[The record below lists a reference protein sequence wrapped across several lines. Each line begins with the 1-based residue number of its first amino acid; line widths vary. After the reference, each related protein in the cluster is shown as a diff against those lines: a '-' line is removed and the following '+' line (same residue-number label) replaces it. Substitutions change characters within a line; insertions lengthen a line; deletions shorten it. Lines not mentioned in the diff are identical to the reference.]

1 MCDYTDDF
9 EENVNDEDVE
19 KPEDFSGKNSYECL
33 ESDETYKGGLEKQN
47 LDICD
52 DMQESLEDI
61 NDYLENCEE
70 VDLDSEIE
78 LEIDDIE
85 MANLEEI
92 QDILPDLD
100 ENLEKDQLD
109 FSNKEKI
116 SKIDC
121 DKLIQN
127 DMGNIEDILDVC
139 RDDMLDKRLSGEEIE
154 EKLQDERGD
163 LEEFWENSSLDK
175 EDNMLEENVDGNDEL
190 IESYDEYDENQ
201 NGNSIDKEKIEFREN
216 ILNKDLQVEECLEE
230 PKENKDFELN
240 FEEIVEKTQLNN
252 LESDKNDLKTETEL
266 TDKENADIMRDF
278 VEENVS
284 QSMLPKTGG
293 MWVDP
298 EKVGNSEWILDDE
311 KEIKW
316 QKDGEL
322 HTITGHDLKEKYN
335 LEGVFYNNNEPDFEP
350 FEDDWIGHVEVE
362 NFSDHRGGKDGT
374 YSVSIQQAANEL
386 GSSKDDIEE
395 YMNRE
400 GLTWHECGDRKTIRA
415 IPTEIN
421 AAFKHTGGIG
431 IEKSLRAVAD
441 ELDEKYGSLK
451 LEHLEMEGKTN
462 TDELENALNYQRKMY
477 RNHKK

>member
-201 NGNSIDKEKIEFREN
+201 NGNSIDKEKIEFR
-216 ILNKDLQVEECLEE
+216 DTSLQLY
-230 PKENKDFELN
+230 K
-240 FEEIVEKTQLNN
+240 
-252 LESDKNDLKTETEL
+252 
-266 TDKENADIMRDF
+266 
-278 VEENVS
+278 
-284 QSMLPKTGG
+284 
-293 MWVDP
+293 
-298 EKVGNSEWILDDE
+298 
-311 KEIKW
+311 
-316 QKDGEL
+316 
-322 HTITGHDLKEKYN
+322 
-335 LEGVFYNNNEPDFEP
+335 
-350 FEDDWIGHVEVE
+350 
-362 NFSDHRGGKDGT
+362 
-374 YSVSIQQAANEL
+374 
-386 GSSKDDIEE
+386 
-395 YMNRE
+395 
-400 GLTWHECGDRKTIRA
+400 
-415 IPTEIN
+415 
-421 AAFKHTGGIG
+421 
-431 IEKSLRAVAD
+431 
-441 ELDEKYGSLK
+441 
-451 LEHLEMEGKTN
+451 
-462 TDELENALNYQRKMY
+462 
-477 RNHKK
+477 

>member
-190 IESYDEYDENQ
+190 IESYDEYDEN
-201 NGNSIDKEKIEFREN
+201 
-216 ILNKDLQVEECLEE
+216 
-230 PKENKDFELN
+230 
-240 FEEIVEKTQLNN
+240 
-252 LESDKNDLKTETEL
+252 
-266 TDKENADIMRDF
+266 
-278 VEENVS
+278 
-284 QSMLPKTGG
+284 
-293 MWVDP
+293 
-298 EKVGNSEWILDDE
+298 
-311 KEIKW
+311 
-316 QKDGEL
+316 
-322 HTITGHDLKEKYN
+322 
-335 LEGVFYNNNEPDFEP
+335 
-350 FEDDWIGHVEVE
+350 
-362 NFSDHRGGKDGT
+362 
-374 YSVSIQQAANEL
+374 
-386 GSSKDDIEE
+386 EE
-395 YMNRE
+395 Y
-400 GLTWHECGDRKTIRA
+400 
-415 IPTEIN
+415 
-421 AAFKHTGGIG
+421 
-431 IEKSLRAVAD
+431 D
-441 ELDEKYGSLK
+441 E
-451 LEHLEMEGKTN
+451 
-462 TDELENALNYQRKMY
+462 
-477 RNHKK
+477 

>member
-278 VEENVS
+278 VEE
-284 QSMLPKTGG
+284 
-293 MWVDP
+293 
-298 EKVGNSEWILDDE
+298 IH
-311 KEIKW
+311 
-316 QKDGEL
+316 QK
-322 HTITGHDLKEKYN
+322 
-335 LEGVFYNNNEPDFEP
+335 P
-350 FEDDWIGHVEVE
+350 
-362 NFSDHRGGKDGT
+362 
-374 YSVSIQQAANEL
+374 
-386 GSSKDDIEE
+386 
-395 YMNRE
+395 
-400 GLTWHECGDRKTIRA
+400 
-415 IPTEIN
+415 
-421 AAFKHTGGIG
+421 
-431 IEKSLRAVAD
+431 
-441 ELDEKYGSLK
+441 
-451 LEHLEMEGKTN
+451 
-462 TDELENALNYQRKMY
+462 
-477 RNHKK
+477 

>member
-1 MCDYTDDF
+1 MY
-9 EENVNDEDVE
+9 
-19 KPEDFSGKNSYECL
+19 KRQ
-33 ESDETYKGGLEKQN
+33 DETYKGGLEKQN

-175 EDNMLEENVDGNDEL
+175 EDNMLSL
-190 IESYDEYDENQ
+190 IH
-201 NGNSIDKEKIEFREN
+201 I
-216 ILNKDLQVEECLEE
+216 
-230 PKENKDFELN
+230 
-240 FEEIVEKTQLNN
+240 
-252 LESDKNDLKTETEL
+252 
-266 TDKENADIMRDF
+266 
-278 VEENVS
+278 
-284 QSMLPKTGG
+284 
-293 MWVDP
+293 
-298 EKVGNSEWILDDE
+298 
-311 KEIKW
+311 
-316 QKDGEL
+316 
-322 HTITGHDLKEKYN
+322 
-335 LEGVFYNNNEPDFEP
+335 
-350 FEDDWIGHVEVE
+350 
-362 NFSDHRGGKDGT
+362 
-374 YSVSIQQAANEL
+374 
-386 GSSKDDIEE
+386 
-395 YMNRE
+395 
-400 GLTWHECGDRKTIRA
+400 
-415 IPTEIN
+415 
-421 AAFKHTGGIG
+421 
-431 IEKSLRAVAD
+431 
-441 ELDEKYGSLK
+441 
-451 LEHLEMEGKTN
+451 
-462 TDELENALNYQRKMY
+462 
-477 RNHKK
+477 

>member
-127 DMGNIEDILDVC
+127 DMGRHI
-139 RDDMLDKRLSGEEIE
+139 R
-154 EKLQDERGD
+154 
-163 LEEFWENSSLDK
+163 
-175 EDNMLEENVDGNDEL
+175 
-190 IESYDEYDENQ
+190 
-201 NGNSIDKEKIEFREN
+201 
-216 ILNKDLQVEECLEE
+216 CL
-230 PKENKDFELN
+230 
-240 FEEIVEKTQLNN
+240 
-252 LESDKNDLKTETEL
+252 
-266 TDKENADIMRDF
+266 
-278 VEENVS
+278 
-284 QSMLPKTGG
+284 
-293 MWVDP
+293 
-298 EKVGNSEWILDDE
+298 
-311 KEIKW
+311 
-316 QKDGEL
+316 
-322 HTITGHDLKEKYN
+322 
-335 LEGVFYNNNEPDFEP
+335 
-350 FEDDWIGHVEVE
+350 
-362 NFSDHRGGKDGT
+362 
-374 YSVSIQQAANEL
+374 
-386 GSSKDDIEE
+386 
-395 YMNRE
+395 
-400 GLTWHECGDRKTIRA
+400 
-415 IPTEIN
+415 
-421 AAFKHTGGIG
+421 
-431 IEKSLRAVAD
+431 
-441 ELDEKYGSLK
+441 
-451 LEHLEMEGKTN
+451 
-462 TDELENALNYQRKMY
+462 
-477 RNHKK
+477 

>member
-216 ILNKDLQVEECLEE
+216 ILNKDLQVEECLE
-230 PKENKDFELN
+230 
-240 FEEIVEKTQLNN
+240 
-252 LESDKNDLKTETEL
+252 
-266 TDKENADIMRDF
+266 
-278 VEENVS
+278 
-284 QSMLPKTGG
+284 
-293 MWVDP
+293 
-298 EKVGNSEWILDDE
+298 
-311 KEIKW
+311 
-316 QKDGEL
+316 
-322 HTITGHDLKEKYN
+322 
-335 LEGVFYNNNEPDFEP
+335 
-350 FEDDWIGHVEVE
+350 
-362 NFSDHRGGKDGT
+362 
-374 YSVSIQQAANEL
+374 
-386 GSSKDDIEE
+386 
-395 YMNRE
+395 
-400 GLTWHECGDRKTIRA
+400 
-415 IPTEIN
+415 
-421 AAFKHTGGIG
+421 
-431 IEKSLRAVAD
+431 
-441 ELDEKYGSLK
+441 
-451 LEHLEMEGKTN
+451 
-462 TDELENALNYQRKMY
+462 
-477 RNHKK
+477 

>member
-70 VDLDSEIE
+70 VDLDSEIV

-85 MANLEEI
+85 MANLGEI

-322 HTITGHDLKEKYN
+322 HTITGHDLK
-335 LEGVFYNNNEPDFEP
+335 
-350 FEDDWIGHVEVE
+350 
-362 NFSDHRGGKDGT
+362 
-374 YSVSIQQAANEL
+374 
-386 GSSKDDIEE
+386 
-395 YMNRE
+395 
-400 GLTWHECGDRKTIRA
+400 
-415 IPTEIN
+415 
-421 AAFKHTGGIG
+421 
-431 IEKSLRAVAD
+431 
-441 ELDEKYGSLK
+441 
-451 LEHLEMEGKTN
+451 
-462 TDELENALNYQRKMY
+462 
-477 RNHKK
+477 